1 MFQYRGL
8 VRRRAVALISIC
20 SILIL
25 SAFLASGCGLF
36 GGDEPTPEVVER
48 PDSAA
53 QNAESDTPTATATSG
68 STQADQQEEQPAEA
82 VAVTTSPDNEQQ
94 QAQEQ
99 PAAQVETEEVDN
111 TIYIVQPGDTLA
123 QIANRLGVRIDD
135 LITLNGIQDPDVLQ
149 VGQELKIPGAE
160 PSSTAR
166 DSEDEDEVE
175 DQADDEQQEESD
187 DEDEIEP
194 PNVELPTVA
203 VPAASPTQ
211 VSYSQFPQPGPEQTT
226 DTIPDAPSNF
236 LQYGAAALPWLHG
249 INQIEPIIE
258 LFKAWPMPA
267 LAVGNDRV
275 VLLDTNANGEF
286 SASIIYTD
294 PNSFGAAVP
303 FSNLVVYDPVP
314 GDASKYR
321 IAYDHALAYARE
333 VQGIQQ
339 IADIDVTGDA
349 VRDLTFR
356 EITCDASGCVS
367 SFYILV
373 SSGDGYRTITGAAA
387 QVAEVSAIG
396 IEDLTGDGVPD
407 IVVDG
412 LATDQATAAAFTFV
426 FTARGDDLVESV
438 RLSLDGGSSTSDS
451 DQDDSDQDDVEG
463 EDDALEE

>member
-68 STQADQQEEQPAEA
+68 SAQADQQEEQPAEA

-99 PAAQVETEEVDN
+99 PAAQVETEEVDS

-166 DSEDEDEVE
+166 DSEDEVEVE

-187 DEDEIEP
+187 DEDQIEP

-203 VPAASPTQ
+203 VPAATSTQ

-387 QVAEVSAIG
+387 QVAEVSAIE

-451 DQDDSDQDDVEG
+451 EQDDSDQDDVEG
-463 EDDALEE
+463 EDDTLEE

>member
-1 MFQYRGL
+1 MFQYRWL
-8 VRRRAVALISIC
+8 VRRRAVALISIL

-36 GGDEPTPEVVER
+36 GDDEPTPEVVEP
-48 PDSAA
+48 PDSTA
-53 QNAESDTPTATATSG
+53 QTAESDTPTATVTSG
-68 STQADQQEEQPAEA
+68 SDQQDQPAEA

-94 QAQEQ
+94 QAQSQ

-123 QIANRLGVRIDD
+123 EIANRLGVRIDD
-135 LITLNGIQDPDVLQ
+135 LTTLNGIQNPDVLQ
-149 VGQELKIPGAE
+149 VGQELKIPSAE
-160 PSSTAR
+160 PTSTAR
-166 DSEDEDEVE
+166 DSQDEDQADE
-175 DQADDEQQEESD
+175 DQADDEQQEQSD
-187 DEDEIEP
+187 DEDQIEP

-203 VPAASPTQ
+203 VPAATPTQ

-226 DTIPDAPSNF
+226 DTIPDVPSNF

-249 INQIEPIIE
+249 INQVDPIIE

-267 LAVGNDRV
+267 LAVGHDRV
-275 VLLDTNANGEF
+275 VLLDTRADGEF

-339 IADIDVTGDA
+339 IADIDVTGDTVA
-349 VRDLTFR
+349 DLTFR

-373 SSGDGYRTITGAAA
+373 SSGDGYRTITGPAA
-387 QVAEVSAIG
+387 QVAEVSAIR
-396 IEDLTGDGVPD
+396 IDELTGDGVLD

-412 LATDQATAAAFTFV
+412 LATDQATAERFTFV

-438 RLSLDGGSSTSDS
+438 RISLDGESSPSDS
-451 DQDDSDQDDVEG
+451 DQDDG
-463 EDDALEE
+463 EDDTLE

>member
-8 VRRRAVALISIC
+8 VRRRAVALISIL

-36 GGDEPTPEVVER
+36 GDDEPTPEVVER

-68 STQADQQEEQPAEA
+68 SAQADQQDQPAEA

-99 PAAQVETEEVDN
+99 PAAQVETEEVDS

-135 LITLNGIQDPDVLQ
+135 LITLNGIQNPDLLR

-166 DSEDEDEVE
+166 DSEEEDQAGE
-175 DQADDEQQEESD
+175 DQADDEQQEQSD
-187 DEDEIEP
+187 DEDQIEP

-249 INQIEPIIE
+249 INQIDPIIE

-267 LAVGNDRV
+267 LAVGHDRV

-373 SSGDGYRTITGAAA
+373 SSGDGYRTITGTAA

-426 FTARGDDLVESV
+426 FTARGGDLIESV
-438 RLSLDGGSSTSDS
+438 RLSLDGGSTPSDS
-451 DQDDSDQDDVEG
+451 DQDDAEG
-463 EDDALEE
+463 EDDTLEE